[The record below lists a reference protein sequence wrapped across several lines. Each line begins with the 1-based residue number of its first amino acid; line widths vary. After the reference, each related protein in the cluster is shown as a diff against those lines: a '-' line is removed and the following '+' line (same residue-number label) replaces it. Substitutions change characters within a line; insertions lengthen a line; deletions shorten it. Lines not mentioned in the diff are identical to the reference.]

1 MAPNLPG
8 VLVLVC
14 ITLCPFSNCNHLD
27 EEEGTGC
34 FALIVFLMSCYCL
47 SSVPLLH
54 CAVGWSAV
62 CNCGIS

>member
-1 MAPNLPG
+1 MAHNRPG

-14 ITLCPFSNCNHLD
+14 ITLCPFSKSNHLD